1 MSLEERLNSAQKAR
15 DARRAKNKNASL
27 FDWISTHRGGDIE
40 TCHAGAIRDE
50 ISRLLQMGDTGNL
63 EETEAGL
70 RKIFNPKGVGV
81 KDFFMRDE
89 KEIRLEIFAKNFEL
103 NLSFDSASFYLK
115 REIEERENKRLIKS
129 NTINCFGLGKK

>member
-1 MSLEERLNSAQKAR
+1 MSRQQAGVGANVVIEKHQQIVACFGDGAVARHREPGRGLDDAAQRDREAR

-70 RKIFNPKGVGV
+70 RKIFNQWIEEV
-81 KDFFMRDE
+81 FC
-89 KEIRLEIFAKNFEL
+89 
-103 NLSFDSASFYLK
+103 
-115 REIEERENKRLIKS
+115 REIKNYWIFMKR
-129 NTINCFGLGKK
+129 